1 MSQQQNL
8 YICIYVPQS
17 LLQKQSAVLKS
28 KIPPLLGNFALTK
41 LDARVALLVWHCNLF
56 DLGCAVEWVRS
67 FSSAG

>member
-28 KIPPLLGNFALTK
+28 KIAPLLGNFVLKT
-41 LDARVALLVWHCNLF
+41 
-56 DLGCAVEWVRS
+56 GCEGS
-67 FSSAG
+67 FISLAF